1 MPPAGRIL
9 RAKGVRMDIDQFY
22 EQDPRRQTSDEVEF
36 GREWSEHGV
45 QFEVAWVADTGE
57 VFAMA
62 EPVSRRAITTES
74 VTVEILAVIE
84 QRDGVET
91 ALAGWQDAMS
101 QPDSLEWVRGRVTA
115 GPAA

>member
-1 MPPAGRIL
+1 
-9 RAKGVRMDIDQFY
+9 MDIDQFY

-36 GREWSEHGV
+36 GREWSEHGL

-57 VFAMA
+57 VYAMA

-84 QRDGVET
+84 GRDAVDT
-91 ALAGWQDAMS
+91 ALAGWQEAMA
-101 QPDSLEWVRGRVTA
+101 QPDSLEWVRERVTA
-115 GPAA
+115 GPEA